1 MTTAEAEQRF
11 IWRPD
16 LGQKAISS
24 FAMVLNFGYAMY
36 CIFKPAPT
44 TGSDPLAMRLTSA
57 MILLAMGVAL
67 MVFSFAPFLR
77 MDPDCLAI
85 RNIRRVKRIP
95 YDSIASIVP
104 VFPGLLLTTN
114 DGRRHRILA
123 LSRSRTNDRGYE
135 IWLILKRRTVVHD
148 S

>member
-16 LGQKAISS
+16 LGQKAIS
-24 FAMVLNFGYAMY
+24 AITMAACFGYGMY
-36 CIFKPAPT
+36 FVFKPSPAT
-44 TGSDPLAMRLTSA
+44 SSGPLAAR
-57 MILLAMGVAL
+57 LAMATGMLVFGAVS
-67 MVFSFAPFLR
+67 MIFSFAPFLR

-85 RNIRRVKRIP
+85 RNFRRVKRIP

-104 VFPGLLLTTN
+104 VVPGLLLTTN

-135 IWLILKRRTVVHD
+135 IWLILKKRTAIHEP
-148 S
+148 